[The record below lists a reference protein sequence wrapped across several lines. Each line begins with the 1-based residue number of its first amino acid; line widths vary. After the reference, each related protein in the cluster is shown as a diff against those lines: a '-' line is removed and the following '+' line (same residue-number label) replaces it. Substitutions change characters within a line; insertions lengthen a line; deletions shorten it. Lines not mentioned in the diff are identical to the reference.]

1 MHLPARFSCGP
12 QLCWS
17 AGKRCF
23 APPLPPQGFGDAL
36 PRLDDGSSRP
46 HPSPSSAPLLSSAF
60 ATLESGK
67 PVSCLAFAKRS
78 PLLDLQGAPGLWIGT
93 SWQPQPGPQVC
104 VCVCVCGCA
113 CLLLC
118 AWQLCLLCPQL
129 SRGCSLNHGS
139 SFSSL
144 LCGVIGTT
152 RCPRTTRPTRSP
164 WEAGKCHKV
173 PSSS

>member
-104 VCVCVCGCA
+104 VCACVGVHA
-113 CLLLC
+113 CSSVRGNCVSSVPIAHVAALLTM
-118 AWQLCLLCPQL
+118 ALL
-129 SRGCSLNHGS
+129 
-139 SFSSL
+139 FL
-144 LCGVIGTT
+144 LYCV
-152 RCPRTTRPTRSP
+152 
-164 WEAGKCHKV
+164 AL
-173 PSSS
+173 